1 MPTGRRGA
9 GIDAVQTIPEHFA
22 YTLAAEN
29 ENAAH
34 GGVSF
39 WLLQQPAVEC
49 RLGATTAKGKG
60 SDAEEEQ
67 QTRGR
72 LRDNG
77 GGGVDTSK

>member
-1 MPTGRRGA
+1 MPTGRRGV

-49 RLGATTAKGKG
+49 RLGTTATERKARH
-60 SDAEEEQ
+60 AEEEQ
-67 QTRGR
+67 QT
-72 LRDNG
+72 
-77 GGGVDTSK
+77 